1 MSAEPTITTPQR
13 NKLMIELWPKAA
25 KALGVKVSDRAQ
37 RMAVLSEAVGRPLE
51 SANDIGAHDEFSRVV
66 DHLGKLAGD
75 LPAAMRDGQ
84 QTRTE
89 RDRLLYVIGEQKKQ
103 LALYLSPTSDAGVK
117 CSVNAYIES
126 VIRDKFN
133 RGRRTERRQI
143 EDLSNEA
150 GMPKVIRGHLIE
162 PPSEL
167 KQLMM
172 TLSGRINDF
181 RKEAGHSL
189 HEMNTKAGTKCRDN
203 CRKCAE
209 GVLPAGKPVETVDE
223 SEPVGAELVVAEGN
237 PF

>member
-1 MSAEPTITTPQR
+1 
-13 NKLMIELWPKAA
+13 MIELWPKAA
-25 KALGVKVSDRAQ
+25 KAQGWKQSDRAQ
-37 RMAVLSEAVGRPLE
+37 RMAVLSEAVGRPLG

-66 DHLGKLAGD
+66 DHLGKLAGE

-89 RDRLLYVIGEQKKQ
+89 RDRLLYVIGEQRKQ
-103 LALYLSPTSDAGVK
+103 LALYVDHVP
-117 CSVNAYIES
+117 AYIES

-189 HEMNTKAGTKCRDN
+189 HEMNTKAGTRCRAN
-203 CRKCAE
+203 CKACAP
-209 GVLPAGKPVETVDE
+209 GVRMAGKPLETVDE
-223 SEPVGAELVVAEGN
+223 SEPVGAELVHAEEGPN

>member
-1 MSAEPTITTPQR
+1 MSEPTITTAQR

-25 KALGVKVSDRAQ
+25 KAQGWKQSDRAQ

-75 LPAAMRDGQ
+75 LPAAMRDGHEVL
-84 QTRTE
+84 TE
-89 RDRLLYVIGEQKKQ
+89 RDRLMWVIGEQRKQ
-103 LALYLSPTSDAGVK
+103 LGLYVESPSG
-117 CSVNAYIES
+117 YIEQ

-133 RGRRTERRQI
+133 KGRWMERRQI

-189 HEMNTKAGTKCRDN
+189 HEMNTKAGTRCRDN
-203 CRKCAE
+203 CRKCQVAPGGHHE
-209 GVLPAGKPVETVDE
+209 ENPVDE
-223 SEPVGAELVVAEGN
+223 SEPVEVELAEVTEGN